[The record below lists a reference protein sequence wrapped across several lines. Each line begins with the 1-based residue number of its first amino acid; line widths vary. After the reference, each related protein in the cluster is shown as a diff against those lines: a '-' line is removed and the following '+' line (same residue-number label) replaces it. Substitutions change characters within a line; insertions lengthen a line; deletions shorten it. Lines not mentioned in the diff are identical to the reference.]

1 VLDLDHGT
9 QLPPNAIAKSLLQ
22 LLAWARLCPRCGGPS
37 ANGGV
42 EGKFT
47 ESEPVTQPEP
57 VSASTGVRHK
67 FAHLAGQWL
76 GLHQDPQRI
85 ALRRGLRAAVVIT
98 TVQLSF
104 KLIHPNPQES
114 GFLMLGLISLLMI
127 ADFGGPMRSRAR
139 AYVVTTVAG
148 ACAIAVAALA
158 SQHLWLSVIVTAAFG
173 FLVTFVGLF
182 GGYAL
187 VARSALMTPF
197 VAAVVAPASPQALTM
212 QLVGWVVA
220 GVIAL
225 AAALLL
231 WPVHERSALRSAAGK
246 ACALIAEVVRAGT
259 DDQPAPAVQEKLYA
273 ARAAIADFGTL
284 FAGTRI
290 RPAGL
295 ARQDRALAELVSG
308 LDRTGSLLAQ
318 EEGVLLARWGP
329 PAGAARRLAASVS
342 AVLDGAAAELTGA
355 APPTGEIHLERE
367 QLDHVVAVRDWAGA
381 ELRQGIGA
389 ASVLAGLQLAHPLR
403 VLSNIALEI
412 AATSRVIGGHE
423 EDAPDWLG
431 KMRTARSE
439 IATHLRWS
447 SIWVQTGLTAALAVG
462 LSVLVARML
471 GREHGNWVVL
481 GTFAV
486 LAGSSRATGRKSTQ
500 NFSGA
505 VIGFFVSIVFIIN
518 PGWNLFFLPIC
529 VFVAAYAPT
538 AASYV
543 VGQAAFTV
551 FVVLLTDLGS
561 FQGVK
566 VGVVRIEDIAI
577 GIIVSLIISLLLW
590 PRGPRAQLP
599 HALAALYQRCADYL
613 TATSGELLAQSSG
626 AGTVVP
632 RRAAQA
638 ADARAGE
645 LFAQFLQQPGS
656 DPAVG
661 TWSDLFAS
669 GKRLLLVGDLFGR
682 LVGAGYR
689 LDPTRQFS
697 SQEATLS
704 SHAFT
709 TIDRFATLARW
720 LNGADSEPLLPEANG
735 SAERQTA
742 ELACLRAWNG
752 RDDEKEANAALG
764 LVFVGNW
771 LDYFE
776 SLANRLTAEVT
787 QVIPKAPEP

>member
-1 VLDLDHGT
+1 M
-9 QLPPNAIAKSLLQ
+9 
-22 LLAWARLCPRCGGPS
+22 
-37 ANGGV
+37 
-42 EGKFT
+42 EGRFT

-57 VSASTGVRHK
+57 ALSAPTGVRHK

-76 GLHQDPQRI
+76 GLHQDAQRI
-85 ALRRGLRAAVVIT
+85 ALRRGLRAAVVMTIA
-98 TVQLSF
+98 QLSF
-104 KLIHPNPQES
+104 KLIRPNPQVS

-139 AYVVTTVAG
+139 AYVVTTIAG

-158 SQHLWLSVIVTAAFG
+158 SQHLWLSVVATAAFG
-173 FLVTFVGLF
+173 FLVTFIGLF

-197 VAAVVAPASPQALTM
+197 VAAVIAPASPQVLPL
-212 QLVGWVVA
+212 QLVGWVLA

-231 WPVHERSALRSAAGK
+231 WPVHERSALHSAAGN
-246 ACALIAEVVRAGT
+246 ACAFIAEVVRAGT
-259 DDQPAPAVQEKLYA
+259 EGQPAPAVQEKLDA
-273 ARAAIADFGTL
+273 ARAAIAEFGTL

-308 LDRTGSLLAQ
+308 LDRTGTFLVQ
-318 EEGVLLARWGP
+318 EEGALLARWGP
-329 PAGAARRLAASVS
+329 PAGAASRLAGSVS

-355 APPTGEIHLERE
+355 SPPSGEIHLEWE
-367 QLDHVVAVRDWAGA
+367 QLDHIVAVRDWAGA
-381 ELRQGIGA
+381 ELRQGVGA
-389 ASVLAGLQLAHPLR
+389 VSVLAGLQLAHTLR
-403 VLSNIALEI
+403 LLSNIALEI

-431 KMRTARSE
+431 KMRTVRTE
-439 IATHLRWS
+439 VATHLHWS

-462 LSVLVARML
+462 LSVLVARLL

-518 PGWNLFFLPIC
+518 PGWNLFFLPLC
-529 VFVAAYAPT
+529 VFLAAYAPT
-538 AASYV
+538 TASYV

-561 FQGVK
+561 FQGLK

-577 GIIVSLIISLLLW
+577 GIIVSLVISLLLW

-599 HALAALYQRCADYL
+599 HALAALYQKCASYL
-613 TATSGELLAQSSG
+613 SATSRELLAPSSG
-626 AGTVVP
+626 ADAKAS

-638 ADARAGE
+638 EDERAGE

-682 LVGAGYR
+682 LADAGYR
-689 LDPTRQFS
+689 LDPTREFS
-697 SQEATLS
+697 PQETTLA

-709 TIDRFATLARW
+709 TIDRFATLSRW
-720 LNGADSEPLLPEANG
+720 LNGRDSEPLLPEANG
-735 SAERQTA
+735 ADERQTA

-752 RDDEKEANAALG
+752 REDEREANAALG

-776 SLANRLTAEVT
+776 SLANRLTSEVT
-787 QVIPKAPEP
+787 QVIPKAPNP